1 MTGRHSGAVV
11 SVARRSE
18 MQEEEGVH
26 IFTVPGAVLR
36 TGLKDSWLAPGPG
49 WCQVTMSMTR
59 HEDNDSDRQDK

>member
-1 MTGRHSGAVV
+1 MTGRLSGAVV

-49 WCQVTMSMTR
+49 WCQVTTVSMTR
-59 HEDNDSDRQDK
+59 HEDND